1 MEATVQVLYFSLVYV
16 NMYSPKKVFTL
27 LSSLPL
33 GSWGGDGEWLSP
45 QASDGRQPPD
55 WLD

>member
-16 NMYSPKKVFTL
+16 NMYSPKSL

-33 GSWGGDGEWLSP
+33 SGCLRGEWLSP

>member
-1 MEATVQVLYFSLVYV
+1 MEATVQVLSFSLVYV
-16 NMYSPKKVFTL
+16 NLYSPKSL

-33 GSWGGDGEWLSP
+33 GSKGGGGEWLSA
-45 QASDGRQPPD
+45 QASDGRQPLD

>member
-1 MEATVQVLYFSLVYV
+1 MEATVKVLYFSLVYV
-16 NMYSPKKVFTL
+16 NMYSPKSL

-33 GSWGGDGEWLSP
+33 GSWGGDGEWLSL

>member
-1 MEATVQVLYFSLVYV
+1 MEATVQVLYFSLIYV
-16 NMYSPKKVFTL
+16 NMYSPKSL

>member
-1 MEATVQVLYFSLVYV
+1 MEATVQVLYFSLVQYV
-16 NMYSPKKVFTL
+16 NLYSPKSL

-33 GSWGGDGEWLSP
+33 GFKGGGGEGLSP
-45 QASDGRQPPD
+45 QASDGRQPPN